1 MTLKHITASLVLVL
15 VFLLYVIMSFR
26 SHMFVN

>member
-15 VFLLYVIMSFR
+15 VFLLYVIMFR